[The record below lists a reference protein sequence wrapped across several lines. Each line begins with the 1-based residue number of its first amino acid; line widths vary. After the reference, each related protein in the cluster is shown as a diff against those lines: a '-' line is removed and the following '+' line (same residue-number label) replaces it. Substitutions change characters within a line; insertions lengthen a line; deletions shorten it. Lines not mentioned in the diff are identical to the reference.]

1 MSYCYVEFRAK
12 NDSSLKRLMDF
23 FELLK
28 IEKESEE
35 EPKENE
41 LVGYLTD
48 DEKSYFWNPSKE
60 EENEWAEVWSATPVD
75 FRLSPQMPTPPWDLL
90 SMLDAFWNGDYDL
103 ISIESE
109 EESYVLKFYPHG
121 YPYGGTAS
129 FVALIE
135 SFGHSI
141 VGIEDG
147 TGYVKYIDHK
157 ILWMPGM
164 KYPFSNVSEAEQPK
178 KNNPVDPL
186 KVTSKPWWKFW

>member
-1 MSYCYVEFRAK
+1 MEYCFIEFVAK
-12 NDSSLKRLMDF
+12 KGSSLKRLVEF
-23 FELLK
+23 FERLK

-35 EPKENE
+35 DPKEDE
-41 LVGYLTD
+41 LVNYLTD

-60 EENEWAEVWSATPVD
+60 ELKEWDDVWSATPVD
-75 FRLSPQMPTPPWDLL
+75 FRLSPKMPTPSWDLL
-90 SMLDAFWNGDYDL
+90 SMLDAIWHGDYDL
-103 ISIESE
+103 ISIESKE
-109 EESYVLKFYPHG
+109 ENYVLNFYPHG

-147 TGYVKYIDHK
+147 SGYVKYFDQK
-157 ILWMPGM
+157 IIWTPGM

-178 KNNPVDPL
+178 KNTPVDPL